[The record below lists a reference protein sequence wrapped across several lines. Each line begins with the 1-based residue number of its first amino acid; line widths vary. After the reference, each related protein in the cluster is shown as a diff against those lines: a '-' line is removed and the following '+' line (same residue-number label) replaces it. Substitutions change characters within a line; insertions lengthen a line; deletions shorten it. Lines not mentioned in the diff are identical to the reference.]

1 MRRLA
6 WLAGLAATAS
16 LLLPVPAQASTSV
29 AMSNSRYQPAQVTIP
44 AGETV
49 VWTNND
55 SAGHTVTA
63 DDGSFDSNPSCG
75 SLGGMCMMKG
85 QNFSMTFKTPGSY
98 PYYCRVHGG
107 PGGRGM
113 AGTVTVS

>member
-1 MRRLA
+1 MRRMA
-6 WLAGLAATAS
+6 WLGGLMAAAA

-29 AMSNSRYQPAQVTIP
+29 AISGSRYDPAQVSIP

-55 SAGHTVTA
+55 SAGHSVTA

-75 SLGGMCMMKG
+75 SLAGTCMAKG
-85 QNFSMTFKTPGSY
+85 QTYQMSFPIAGTY

-113 AGTVTVS
+113 AGTITVT